1 MNFCGDFV
9 YESKFG
15 STLTTTLKLDK
26 DKITYK
32 PEETSGSTNLV
43 SLKVFLK
50 NYPSK
55 EFTTNVF
62 KVTTYQATI

>member
-1 MNFCGDFV
+1 MNYCGDFV

-32 PEETSGSTNLV
+32 PVETVGSTNLA
-43 SLKVFLK
+43 SLRVFLK
-50 NYPSK
+50 NYP
-55 EFTTNVF
+55 
-62 KVTTYQATI
+62 TID